1 MAYIVGYNMDEEIRR
16 YQDIKELPEDQMTME
31 GVTEQSIKRLNER
44 LNLGSLGYELNK
56 QTKSRLFVMRKDEN
70 GAFLKWSLD
79 QANIELGSSKFW
91 AEAQMGG
98 VFAYPSGSKEPVQI
112 QASRENGSGRPLFS
126 FSKPL
131 SAEKLVPIAKKPNF
145 FKRLLNRIN
154 KNWFKSEVEP
164 YEKQV
169 SARERMRNEI
179 KARDEKTCQAELDK
193 TREIEKSKEAEA
205 REKEMNDLVAAAE
218 ERAMRTQL
226 GIQFS
231 EAIFEPEPKVFGTPE
246 TEERFKGRTANDEVH
261 SRLLNRHENGKYIEG
276 FMSAEQYNNLTQI
289 GKDRLDLDAIKLG
302 DSGMSVSKSDFCS
315 LAMFTCMCNDI
326 ALKTDQEGEI
336 ARDGYDP
343 TWHERLE
350 TVAGFSKE
358 MADEIVAVT
367 GTSMFTTDTFR
378 IPPRNASGKF
388 IKDIIDVARQR
399 TADALN
405 AYKNGDLE
413 PLARLLANGVNKQA
427 GNAAAEEKNFGQ
439 EFEGGCA
446 SSRRLIGM
454 MNADPRLRE
463 AALKAGMEPKNLQ
476 VVEGLGKLC
485 ELDEKAC
492 QANLKLA
499 QAAKNGEELSAEQ
512 KQQLAQDIVTAE
524 LAFQLMAKE
533 NVNKDIDKTQSIMEF
548 TSPDLMVKP
557 EQGEDP
563 LDHMRNKL
571 PEGKMWYLSAVSGIL
586 SINTVVRGKP
596 DSITT
601 LNSPTG
607 MENLQKTAAE
617 LVKQQKLA
625 EMAPEQI
632 SKALKLDSP
641 NYGGEMKL
649 GDKGLSIM
657 KEMGMLDPEV
667 TKIIQKELR
676 NGAKEKLAP
685 EAQQKAPEK
694 QLETE
699 KKVNAPEAAAPK
711 A

>member
-16 YQDIKELPEDQMTME
+16 YQNINELPEDQMTME

-70 GAFLKWSLD
+70 GAFLKWSLE
-79 QANIELGSSKFW
+79 QANIELGSREFW
-91 AEAQMGG
+91 VEAQMGG

-112 QASRENGSGRPLFS
+112 QASREKVSGRPLFS

-193 TREIEKSKEAEA
+193 TREIEKSKEAEV

-399 TADALN
+399 TADALG

-557 EQGEDP
+557 EQGEAP

-571 PEGKMWYLSAVSGIL
+571 PEGKMWYLSVVSGIL
-586 SINTVVRGKP
+586 SINTVMRGKP

-657 KEMGMLDPEV
+657 KEKGMLDPEV
-667 TKIIQKELR
+667 TKII
-676 NGAKEKLAP
+676 
-685 EAQQKAPEK
+685 
-694 QLETE
+694 
-699 KKVNAPEAAAPK
+699 
-711 A
+711 

>member
-131 SAEKLVPIAKKPNF
+131 SAEKLVPVAKPNF

-302 DSGMSVSKSDFCS
+302 DSGMSVSKST
-315 LAMFTCMCNDI
+315 MFFNSEKTLLCN
-326 ALKTDQEGEI
+326 
-336 ARDGYDP
+336 
-343 TWHERLE
+343 
-350 TVAGFSKE
+350 
-358 MADEIVAVT
+358 
-367 GTSMFTTDTFR
+367 
-378 IPPRNASGKF
+378 
-388 IKDIIDVARQR
+388 
-399 TADALN
+399 
-405 AYKNGDLE
+405 
-413 PLARLLANGVNKQA
+413 LLPYNPISVK
-427 GNAAAEEKNFGQ
+427 
-439 EFEGGCA
+439 
-446 SSRRLIGM
+446 M
-454 MNADPRLRE
+454 
-463 AALKAGMEPKNLQ
+463 
-476 VVEGLGKLC
+476 
-485 ELDEKAC
+485 
-492 QANLKLA
+492 
-499 QAAKNGEELSAEQ
+499 SATR
-512 KQQLAQDIVTAE
+512 K
-524 LAFQLMAKE
+524 
-533 NVNKDIDKTQSIMEF
+533 S
-548 TSPDLMVKP
+548 
-557 EQGEDP
+557 
-563 LDHMRNKL
+563 
-571 PEGKMWYLSAVSGIL
+571 W
-586 SINTVVRGKP
+586 
-596 DSITT
+596 
-601 LNSPTG
+601 LNSTRSDSSLD
-607 MENLQKTAAE
+607 MEREVYSCCNEFK
-617 LVKQQKLA
+617 
-625 EMAPEQI
+625 I
-632 SKALKLDSP
+632 SKVCGLIISP
-641 NYGGEMKL
+641 SDTMI
-649 GDKGLSIM
+649 SSFCTM
-657 KEMGMLDPEV
+657 P
-667 TKIIQKELR
+667 
-676 NGAKEKLAP
+676 
-685 EAQQKAPEK
+685 
-694 QLETE
+694 
-699 KKVNAPEAAAPK
+699 
-711 A
+711 